1 MAASCFKADGGIA
14 SADIVPHIVLAVQCH
29 AGTSCSGNQHRQ
41 WSVCLKTGGE
51 GANAAIDPIG
61 GKMTGQLVKSLA
73 KGGKYMLYGALAQG
87 EPCQVGKAVAKA
99 W

>member
-1 MAASCFKADGGIA
+1 MSCWDKLLWE
-14 SADIVPHIVLAVQCH
+14 SAQAVV
-29 AGTSCSGNQHRQ
+29 RF
-41 WSVCLKTGGE
+41 CLKTGGE

-73 KGGKYMLYGALAQG
+73 KGGKYVLYGALAQG

>member
-1 MAASCFKADGGIA
+1 MLGQAALRFSTG
-14 SADIVPHIVLAVQCH
+14 
-29 AGTSCSGNQHRQ
+29 SGQDP
-41 WSVCLKTGGE
+41 CLKTGGE
-51 GANAAIDPIG
+51 GAKAAIDPIG

-99 W
+99 